1 MDKTD
6 DREVQRQPRCCTL
19 LFFRDNEQS
28 SKKRLAWRQKLFCKQ
43 VGAKIAYYRTLLELS
58 QDALAKKA
66 NIGTSVLRRI
76 ERGRYRDDLSLL
88 LLLDIAEGLRIDV
101 SFLVS
106 FTDP

>member
-1 MDKTD
+1 M
-6 DREVQRQPRCCTL
+6 

-28 SKKRLAWRQKLFCKQ
+28 NKKRLAWRRKIFCKQ

-58 QDALAKKA
+58 QDALAEKA

-76 ERGRYRDDLSLL
+76 ERGRYRDDLSLVL
-88 LLLDIAEGLRIDV
+88 LMNIAEGRRIDI